1 MSTLK
6 HYLTELSN
14 SEINS
19 LEAYLDKI
27 FAVLDVDV
35 EFTRHFKER
44 LQGREDT
51 VKIAEIK
58 STFNKMLKKHQEKI
72 IKSPKAKSVLQ
83 DLSNNLNVPFVV
95 EKLKDGT
102 YELNT
107 LTIMKKKGFKP
118 GFDTKKLFKV

>member
-6 HYLTELSN
+6 QYLTELTN

-27 FAVLDVDV
+27 FAELEVDV

-44 LQGREDT
+44 LQGREET
-51 VKIAEIK
+51 VKIRDIK
-58 STFNKMLKKHQEKI
+58 DTFNKMLKKYQERI
-72 IKSPKAKSVLQ
+72 VKSPKAKSVLQ
-83 DLSNNLNVPFVV
+83 DLSNNLNIPFVV
-95 EKLKDGT
+95 DKLKDGT